1 MIVAA
6 VMTPSS
12 PVQLHR
18 RRAGGGALPAPLR
31 RERPLLAARGDVRA
45 AGRGGHGGAAGD
57 GDHAADAV
65 AAALQLHAGRG
76 PRAGHQDGRGQAA
89 AGPRWAATALSHSD
103 NTKLL
108 SLKLSD
114 KNFKLSD

>member
-12 PVQLHR
+12 PVQLQR
-18 RRAGGGALPAPLR
+18 RRPGGGALPAPLR

-89 AGPRWAATALSHSD
+89 AGPRWALGSHR
-103 NTKLL
+103 TQ
-108 SLKLSD
+108 SLRQHKT
-114 KNFKLSD
+114 FKS